1 MERFVF
7 AARSRLADLWDRIRS
22 SYWFVPSVMFLGAIL
37 LALGMVRLDVY
48 LSHSAA
54 WTDSPMFQGFA
65 GSGARSIL
73 STIASGM
80 VTVTALVFSLTIVSL
95 QLASS
100 QFGPR
105 LLRTFMKSFGNQVVL
120 GTFTSTFIYCL
131 VVIGTVRDD
140 GFVPQLSTATGILL
154 GIVAIAVLIY
164 FIHHVATSIRIE
176 NLIAEV
182 NTDLR
187 AVIDERFP
195 SEIGE
200 SPANLTDI
208 DWDRLGEN
216 FKTVCAA
223 GAGYIR
229 RIDSETLMSATRE
242 HDLVVRVERNP
253 GDFVV
258 EGALL
263 FSVWPKERVTDEVGR
278 EVRRSIVLGAARTPM
293 QDVAFAVRQLVEVA
307 LRALSPGINDPFT
320 AIECAN
326 RLAEGLCIVVRR
338 PRPSAYRFDD
348 ERRLRVIAEPMNL
361 RDLTHAAFDPIARA
375 GGGNGDVALHLLQ
388 VLATIAACALDAGD
402 RRFLID
408 FALDLERQLQQQ
420 LTLERDRQ
428 RLAAGFAAALAKASV
443 GGDRQEA
450 ELSHHP

>member
-1 MERFVF
+1 VF

-105 LLRTFMKSFGNQVVL
+105 LLRTFMKSLGNQVVL
-120 GTFTSTFIYCL
+120 GTFTSTFVYCL

-182 NTDLR
+182 TADLR

-200 SPANLTDI
+200 SRANRTDI
-208 DWDRLGEN
+208 DWERLSLGDN
-216 FKTVCAA
+216 FRPVCAA

-348 ERRLRVIAEPMNL
+348 ERRLRVIAEPMDL
-361 RDLTHAAFDPIARA
+361 RELTHAAFDPIARA

-388 VLATIAACALDAGD
+388 VLATIAACALDPGD

-408 FALDLERQLQQQ
+408 FALDLELQLQQQ

-450 ELSHHP
+450 ELSYHP